1 MKIGTSL
8 GKCVKSILAGEV
20 KEEDVLFIVTNT
32 NCPTIETLM
41 GVIED
46 YYYTYQSARNARE
59 RDYDMSDYTLA
70 EACAIAQRLFES
82 GKLHQ
87 PRAVGSGMYGN
98 AHKLQDTWYD
108 IVPSPTSD
116 NESVR
121 EAWNHYTMIKKLA
134 S

>member
-20 KEEDVLFIVTNT
+20 KEEDVFCIVSNT
-32 NCPTIETLM
+32 KCPDLDSLLK
-41 GVIED
+41 VIEQ
-46 YYYTYQSARNARE
+46 YYYDYHSARSARE
-59 RDYDMSDYTLA
+59 QAYNMSEYSLA
-70 EACAIAQRLFES
+70 DACKIAQRLFES

-87 PRAVGSGMYGN
+87 PRTISKYIFGN
-98 AHKLQDTWYD
+98 AHQLQDTWYD
-108 IVPSPTSD
+108 IAPSPVTD

-121 EAWNHYTMIKKLA
+121 EAWNHYTMIKQLA

>member
-32 NCPTIETLM
+32 NCPNTETLM
-41 GVIED
+41 GVMEQ
-46 YYYTYQSARNARE
+46 YYYDYQGARTARE
-59 RDYDMSDYTLA
+59 RAYDMSEYDLA
-70 EACAIAQRLFES
+70 EVCATAQRLFDC

-87 PRAVGSGMYGN
+87 PRAVGTGIYGN
-98 AHKLQDTWYD
+98 AHGLQDTWYD
-108 IVPSPTSD
+108 IVPSPVSD
-116 NESVR
+116 SESVR
-121 EAWNHYTMIKKLA
+121 EAWNHYTMIKQLA

>member
-20 KEEDVLFIVTNT
+20 KEEEVLFIVSNT
-32 NCPTIETLM
+32 KCPDLDTLQK
-41 GVIED
+41 VIEQ
-46 YYYTYQSARNARE
+46 YYYDYHNARSAREQAYN
-59 RDYDMSDYTLA
+59 MSEYSLA
-70 EACAIAQRLFES
+70 DACAVAQRLFES

-87 PRAVGSGMYGN
+87 PRVVAIGIYGN
-98 AHKLQDTWYD
+98 AHQLQDTWYD
-108 IVPSPTSD
+108 IVPSPVTD

-121 EAWNHYTMIKKLA
+121 EAWNHYTMIKQLA